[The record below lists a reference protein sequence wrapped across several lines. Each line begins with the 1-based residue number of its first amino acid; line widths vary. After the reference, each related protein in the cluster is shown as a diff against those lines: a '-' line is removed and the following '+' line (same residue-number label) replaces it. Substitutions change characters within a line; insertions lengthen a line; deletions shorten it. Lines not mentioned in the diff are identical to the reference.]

1 MVLTSSRKI
10 AGRGHVSR
18 RPGGPRSGQAT
29 ARRTKGAGSH
39 PAPLPPAQLGPGQLA
54 PVEPGPGA
62 VETAAALRSRLRL
75 TQPEFAR
82 LVPVSVRLLAS
93 LEKGAAPS
101 DVVARRLVELR
112 RLVDALAEVIR
123 VDALGSWLKTP
134 NSAFA
139 GLKPIEVVERGE
151 SDRLWS
157 MIFFLRSGVAS

>member
-1 MVLTSSRKI
+1 L
-10 AGRGHVSR
+10 
-18 RPGGPRSGQAT
+18 AT
-29 ARRTKGAGSH
+29 AQLAT
-39 PAPLPPAQLGPGQLA
+39 AQLPSAQLAPGQLA
-54 PVEPGPGA
+54 AVEPEPEA
-62 VETAAALRSRLRL
+62 VETTAMLRSRLRL

-112 RLVDALAEVIR
+112 RLVDALTEVIR

>member
-1 MVLTSSRKI
+1 MGVVSSRTHSR
-10 AGRGHVSR
+10 RGHTSR
-18 RPGGPRSGQAT
+18 RPDRPRLASGAT
-29 ARRTKGAGSH
+29 RPTEGEVS
-39 PAPLPPAQLGPGQLA
+39 P
-54 PVEPGPGA
+54 PGA
-62 VETAAALRSRLRL
+62 VVSAKAGEPLADSAVTLRARLRL

-134 NSAFA
+134 NSAFT
-139 GLKPIEVVERGE
+139 GLKPLEVIERGE

-157 MIFFLRSGVAS
+157 MVFFLRSGVAS